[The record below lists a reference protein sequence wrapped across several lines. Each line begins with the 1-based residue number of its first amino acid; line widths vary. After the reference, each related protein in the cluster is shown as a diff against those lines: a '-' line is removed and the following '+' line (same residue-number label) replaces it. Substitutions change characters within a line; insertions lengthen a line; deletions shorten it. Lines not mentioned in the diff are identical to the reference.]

1 MTRPEEVRFLR
12 TQSTM
17 AFPEGRLLALR
28 EGALHVLAPDGWA
41 RLRTERPRGSAWL
54 TREEAEDWCERQG
67 WPLYLLNEVPRAGRV

>member
-28 EGALHVLAPDGWA
+28 EGSLHVLAPDGWT
-41 RLRTERPRGSAWL
+41 RLRTERPRGSTWV
-54 TREEAEDWCERQG
+54 TREAAEDWCERQG
-67 WPLYLLNEVPRAGRV
+67 WPLHLLNEVPRTDRV

>member
-28 EGALHVLAPDGWA
+28 EGSLHVLAPDGWT
-41 RLRTERPRGSAWL
+41 RLRTERPRGSSWV
-54 TREEAEDWCERQG
+54 TREAAEDWCERQG
-67 WPLYLLNEVPRAGRV
+67 WPLSLLNEVPRADRV